1 MTGDRLRRCQKAV
14 LLFYLWSGDSS
25 QDGRAGRRGKRNE
38 GNVLEGRALS
48 PGGLALESWARALVQ
63 PEMHTATRAPAEL
76 DPEFWR
82 VA

>member
-14 LLFYLWSGDSS
+14 LLFYLRSDDSS
-25 QDGRAGRRGKRNE
+25 QDGRAGRRGKCNE
-38 GNVLEGRALS
+38 GNVLECRALS
-48 PGGLALESWARALVQ
+48 LGGLVLESWAWALVQ
-63 PEMHTATRAPAEL
+63 PETYTATRAPAEL